1 MYAKLFKEIGEA
13 WDMEQNDV
21 GMAITL
27 LDYLKQ
33 DVLQQQPE
41 PSRKER
47 TDLIVELIELSIQH
61 FSGNQLAKPTSNF
74 TPSRKPRN
82 SKRIFDNFTP
92 SSSSSSSSTAI
103 ATSMRLFRC
112 LHLKVL

>member
-33 DVLQQQPE
+33 DVLQQQSE

-61 FSGNQLAKPTSNF
+61 LSGNQLAKPTSNF
-74 TPSRKPRN
+74 TPSRNPRN
-82 SKRIFDNFTP
+82 NKRIFDNCTP
-92 SSSSSSSSTAI
+92 SSSSTSTVI
-103 ATSMRLFRC
+103 ATSRRIVRC
-112 LHLKVL
+112 LHM